1 MLEVFGVECDPQV
14 ALFGGPFDFFL
25 EKFGGFGDLGEDEGE
40 RGHQMGALNESRSKS
55 LRDNAAKA
63 AAHAAWKEM
72 LKDPR
77 VVAHK
82 VNVEEGAKRKRK
94 GDAQLTAKQLKKID
108 RDGWRESLL
117 GIEVLTGK
125 METLRQERK
134 RKILER
140 LPKRD
145 FSVWS
150 IGNQWSK
157 ERDLWAYPPIKI
169 TARQKKG

>member
-1 MLEVFGVECDPQV
+1 M
-14 ALFGGPFDFFL
+14 
-25 EKFGGFGDLGEDEGE
+25 GEDEGE
-40 RGHQMGALNESRSKS
+40 RGHQMGALNESRSKL

-63 AAHAAWKEM
+63 AAHAAWEEM

-77 VVAHK
+77 VVAQK
-82 VNVEEGAKRKRK
+82 ENIEERSKRKRK
-94 GDAQLTAKQLKKID
+94 GGDEQLTAKQLKKID
-108 RDGWRESLL
+108 RNGRRESLL
-117 GIEVLTGK
+117 GTEVLTGE

-134 RKILER
+134 RNILER

-157 ERDLWAYPPIKI
+157 EKDEWTYPPLM
-169 TARQKKG
+169 